1 MILTVASGK
10 GGTGKTTVA
19 TSLALAIAD
28 LSPLF
33 LDCDVEAPNAHIFL
47 NPEITQSQIV
57 NLPIPA
63 VDESRCEGCGRC
75 AEVCQYHAIVLIG
88 GKVLVF
94 PELCHGCG
102 SCTLQCPEGAI
113 EEIPNKLGLLEA
125 GVAKNEIRFARGTLD
140 IGQPMAVPI
149 IRTLQAWNPFG
160 ELEPVIR
167 DAPPGVSCPV
177 VETMSGADFVL
188 LVTEPTPFGL
198 HDLQL
203 AVQLTGELGLPVG
216 VVLNREGIGD
226 QRVDEY
232 CQTAGIPILMRIPY
246 DERIGR
252 AVADGK
258 PLVEAFPDYLP
269 RFRELFSCIT
279 DILDV
284 QKSMNHHVEEIVPIS
299 KGSENSGR

>member
-63 VDESRCEGCGRC
+63 VDESRCEDCGRC

-279 DILDV
+279 DILDE